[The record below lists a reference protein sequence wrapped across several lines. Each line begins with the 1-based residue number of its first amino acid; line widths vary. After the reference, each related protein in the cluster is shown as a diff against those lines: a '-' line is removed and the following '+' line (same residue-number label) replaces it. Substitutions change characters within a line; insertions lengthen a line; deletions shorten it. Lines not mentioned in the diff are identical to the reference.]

1 MNLWRLNPL
10 RSNTP
15 HQQLLLL
22 THHYHSPT
30 NKPISTTTHIEEQA
44 EQTKAILSLL
54 RSPNFSPT
62 PTTYSN
68 LLSQC
73 LSTSQPLTFA
83 SQIHARL
90 AKSGLTKHAT
100 THTLLTRL
108 YLQLNL
114 PDHVRDLLDEIPHL
128 EHLVSAYAR
137 AGLARES
144 ALAFKNMRSAGIE
157 CDVFTFPSVLKA
169 CSTSLDYVTLGT
181 QIHAVV
187 VFTGFESDVYVAN
200 TLAVAY
206 AKWGMLSHSRR
217 LFDAIP
223 DRNVVS
229 WNVLLNGYVRND
241 RCGEALRLFGE
252 MVLSGTKPDEF
263 SLSTA
268 LNACTGAEDL
278 HRGRLV
284 HGILV
289 RMGHAGDLFTS
300 NALVDM
306 YAKLGDMG
314 AACAAFEGIGLPDVV
329 SWNALIAGC
338 VLHGRH
344 ARALELV
351 EEMKRAGTKP
361 NIFTHSSVLKACAEA
376 EALDLGRQIHSSLIK
391 TGSDHDPFVSVGLV
405 DMYAKCAI
413 MEDARRA
420 FDSIRDRSLI
430 AWNALISGYSQN
442 GHDEEALALFSSM
455 RGEGFSATFNRTAL
469 LAVLKSSSAVQS
481 VVLSRQLHALA
492 LKAGLHCD
500 DHVVNSLIDAYGKC
514 GFIEDARMVFDENPF
529 GDIVAFTSM
538 ITVYAQFGWGEEALK
553 LYVNMLKGGHEPD
566 GFACSSALNAC
577 TTLSAYEQGKQIHA
591 RILKSG
597 FIHDIFAGNALV
609 NMYAKCGSVE
619 DAGVAF
625 SEIPERG
632 VVSWSA
638 MIGGLAQHGRGEEA
652 LEVFREMLEEE
663 VAPNHITLTSVL
675 CACNHAGL
683 VSEAEEF
690 FDTMERRFAIERT
703 GEHYA
708 CMIDVLGRA
717 GRLDEAV
724 RLVETMP
731 FEANSAVWG
740 ALLGAARIHKD
751 PALANQA
758 AERLLSLEPEKS
770 GTHVLLANVYAS
782 AGMWGDVA
790 RVRRAMRECGV
801 KKEPGMSWVEAKDEV
816 HAFVVGDNSHPRAPE
831 IYAKLEELGRSIVEL
846 GYEPMVEID
855 LHNVGRT
862 IRRRCL
868 RSIASGLLWPLGS
881 LVHRKG
887 CRFGSRRI

>member
-15 HQQLLLL
+15 HQQLLLI

-30 NKPISTTTHIEEQA
+30 NKPISTTTHIEEEA

-73 LSTSQPLTFA
+73 LSTSQPLHFA

-90 AKSGLTKHAT
+90 AKSGLTANAT

-108 YLQLNL
+108 YPQLNL
-114 PDHVRDLLDEIPHL
+114 PDRARELLDEFPHS

-144 ALAFKNMRSAGIE
+144 ALAFKNMRSAGVE
-157 CDVFTFPSVLKA
+157 CDAFTFPSVLKA
-169 CSTSLDYVTLGT
+169 CSTSVNYVALGT

-278 HRGRLV
+278 RRGRWV
-284 HGILV
+284 HGLLV
-289 RMGHAGDLFTS
+289 RMGHAGDLFSS
-300 NALVDM
+300 NGSSTCTPSSAT
-306 YAKLGDMG
+306 
-314 AACAAFEGIGLPDVV
+314 
-329 SWNALIAGC
+329 W
-338 VLHGRH
+338 
-344 ARALELV
+344 AR
-351 EEMKRAGTKP
+351 RARPSRG
-361 NIFTHSSVLKACAEA
+361 SACAEA
-376 EALDLGRQIHSSLIK
+376 EALDLGRRIHSSLIK
-391 TGSDHDPFVSVGLV
+391 AGSDRDPFVSVGLV

-420 FDSIRDRSLI
+420 FDLIRDRSLI
-430 AWNALISGYSQN
+430 AWNALISG
-442 GHDEEALALFSSM
+442 
-455 RGEGFSATFNRTAL
+455 
-469 LAVLKSSSAVQS
+469 
-481 VVLSRQLHALA
+481 
-492 LKAGLHCD
+492 
-500 DHVVNSLIDAYGKC
+500 LIDAYGKC
-514 GFIEDARMVFDENPF
+514 GFIEDARMIFDENPF
-529 GDIVAFTSM
+529 GDIVAFTLM
-538 ITVYAQFGWGEEALK
+538 ITVYAQFGLGEEALK

-597 FIHDIFAGNALV
+597 FIHDVFAGNALV

-652 LEVFREMLEEE
+652 LEVFREMLEEG

-683 VSEAEEF
+683 VSEAEEC

-708 CMIDVLGRA
+708 CMVDVLGRA

-724 RLVETMP
+724 RLIETMP

-751 PALANQA
+751 PALANRA

-816 HAFVVGDNSHPRAPE
+816 HTFVVGDNSHPRARE

-846 GYEPMVEID
+846 GYAPMVEID
-855 LHNVGRT
+855 LHNVGRGDKEALLAQHSERLALAFGLISMPEGAP
-862 IRRRCL
+862 IRIKKNL
-868 RSIASGLLWPLGS
+868 RICRDCH
-881 LVHRKG
+881 LVFKYVSRVVSRAIIVRDVNRFHHFRG
-887 CRFGSRRI
+887 GECSCRDYW